1 MASVCADDRK
11 SGRMPLLV
19 LATLGVVY
27 GDIGTSPLYT
37 IRECFGAMTGLPLR
51 EDTILGILSLIFW
64 ALMVVVTIKYILLI
78 LRADNRGEGGVLALM
93 ALALR
98 QPGIVNGKRKA
109 IIIVGLLGTAL
120 FYGDGVIT
128 PAISVLGAVEGLK
141 VYQPALEPYV
151 IVISIA
157 ILLALFIAQ
166 RSGTNRVGVAF
177 GPVMCVWFVTL
188 GILGL
193 ISVAQS
199 PQVLEAINPLHA
211 ITFFIT
217 YKWQG
222 FAAVGAVLLAVT
234 GAEALYADMGHF
246 GRKPIQVAWLGF
258 VLPAL
263 VLNYFGQGA
272 LLLRDPSAIT
282 NPFFL
287 LVPEWGQYPL
297 LILSILAA
305 VIAAQAVI
313 SGAFSLTRQ
322 AIQLGYLPR
331 MSVRHTSESE
341 IGQVYVPAVN
351 WALML
356 AVIVVVIGFGE
367 SSDLA
372 SAYGIAVTAEMVLTS
387 FLAIIVFG
395 DAQMGQLRHLRIALS
410 FLILIDIVLF
420 ASTIL
425 KVTDGGWFTL
435 LIGAFLLT
443 IMLTWKRGREVLT
456 ERVYKDSM
464 PIRQFVTSLR
474 EKSVTRVK
482 NTAVFMT
489 SNPDVTPSALLH
501 NLKHNQVLHE
511 RVVFMTVLTE
521 TVPRVNRKQ
530 KLVIHDYGKGFYGVI
545 ASFGFMERP
554 NVPHVLKLCA
564 AHDLEFEMMQT
575 SFFLSRETLVPSQR
589 TDLAPWQERL
599 FIALSHF
606 ALSATRFFGLPPGRV
621 VEMGTQIEV

>member
-1 MASVCADDRK
+1 MASVTADDRK
-11 SGRMPLLV
+11 SGRMPFLV

-64 ALMVVVTIKYILLI
+64 ALMIVVTIKYILLV

-98 QPGIVNGKRKA
+98 QPGIVNGTRRM
-109 IIIVGLLGTAL
+109 IIIIGLLGTSL

-141 VYQPALEPYV
+141 VYEPELGPYTL
-151 IVISIA
+151 VISTA

-166 RSGTNRVGVAF
+166 RGGTNKVGVAF
-177 GPVMCVWFVTL
+177 GPVMCVWFLTIAVL
-188 GILGL
+188 GGIN
-193 ISVAQS
+193 IARA
-199 PQVLEAINPLHA
+199 PAVLWAINPLHA
-211 ITFFIT
+211 VTFFIT

-222 FAAVGAVLLAVT
+222 FAAIGAVLLAVT
-234 GAEALYADMGHF
+234 GAEALYADMGHL

-258 VLPAL
+258 VLPSL
-263 VLNYFGQGA
+263 LLNYFGQGA
-272 LLLRDPSAIT
+272 LLLHNPTAIA

-305 VIAAQAVI
+305 IIASQAVI

-356 AVIVVVIGFGE
+356 AVIIVVLGFGE
-367 SSDLA
+367 SSELA
-372 SAYGIAVTAEMVLTS
+372 SAYGIAVTAEMILTT

-395 DAQMGQLRHLRIALS
+395 GAEMGHLRYLRIGLS
-410 FLILIDIVLF
+410 FLISIDLTLFSSTVLK
-420 ASTIL
+420 I
-425 KVTDGGWFTL
+425 TDGGWFTL
-435 LIGAFLLT
+435 LIAATMLT
-443 IMLTWKRGREVLT
+443 IMITWKRGREVLT
-456 ERVYKDSM
+456 DRIYREAL
-464 PIRQFVTSLR
+464 PIRQFVNNLR
-474 EKSVTRVK
+474 DNNLTRVK

-511 RVVFMTVLTE
+511 RVILMTIITE
-521 TVPRVNRKQ
+521 TVPRVLRKQ
-530 KLVIHDYGKGFYGVI
+530 KVVIHDYGKGFYGVT
-545 ASFGFMERP
+545 ANFGFMERP
-554 NVPHVLKLCA
+554 NVPHILKLCGA
-564 AHDLEFEMMQT
+564 YGLEFEMMKT
-575 SFFLSRETLVPSQR
+575 SFFLSRETLVPSR
-589 TDLAPWQERL
+589 RNDLSPWQERL

>member
-1 MASVCADDRK
+1 MASACADDRK

-64 ALMVVVTIKYILLI
+64 ALMIVVTIKYILLI

-98 QPGIVNGKRKA
+98 QPGIVNGKRRA

-120 FYGDGVIT
+120 FYGDGIIT

-141 VYQPALEPYV
+141 VYQPELEPYV

-166 RSGTNRVGVAF
+166 RSGTSKVGAAF
-177 GPVMCVWFVTL
+177 GPVMCVWFLTL

-193 ISVAQS
+193 ISVARS

-211 ITFFIT
+211 VTFFFT

-272 LLLRDPSAIT
+272 LLLRDPAAIT

-297 LILSILAA
+297 LILSVLAA
-305 VIAAQAVI
+305 IIASQAVI

-331 MSVRHTSESE
+331 MSVRHTSEAE
-341 IGQVYVPAVN
+341 IGQVYVPTVN

-356 AVIVVVIGFGE
+356 AVIAVVIGFGE
-367 SSDLA
+367 SGDLA

-387 FLAIIVFG
+387 FLAIVVFG

-410 FLILIDIVLF
+410 FLILIDTVLF
-420 ASTIL
+420 AATIL
-425 KVTDGGWFTL
+425 KVVDGGWFTL
-435 LIGAFLLT
+435 LIGGFLLT

-456 ERVYKDSM
+456 ERIYKDSM

-474 EKSVTRVK
+474 EKSVARVK

-511 RVVFMTVLTE
+511 RVILMTVLTE

-564 AHDLEFEMMQT
+564 AHDLEFDMMQT
-575 SFFLSRETLVPSQR
+575 SFFLSRETLVPSRR
-589 TDLAPWQERL
+589 TDLARWQERL